1 MTTPVRA
8 LLFDVFG
15 TVVDWRTCVSAEIQS
30 MAKNYGVDVDAPAMA
45 DAWRAEYQPA
55 MEEIRQEKRPF
66 EILDVLHRENLER
79 IVLRF
84 GLDEMRKDDREK
96 LNLCW
101 HRLQGWPD
109 STEGLIALKRRFILA
124 TQSNGNIALIVNM
137 AKGANLAW
145 DVVLGAEVTGYYKPR
160 PEAYDRACAQLG
172 LPNEACMMVAAHND
186 DLLAAR
192 QQGMRTAFVCRPK
205 EHGSSQTKDLEPS
218 SNWDYVADSFTDL
231 ASQLK
236 C

>member
-1 MTTPVRA
+1 M
-8 LLFDVFG
+8 LG
-15 TVVDWRTCVSAEIQS
+15 
-30 MAKNYGVDVDAPAMA
+30 
-45 DAWRAEYQPA
+45 
-55 MEEIRQEKRPF
+55 
-66 EILDVLHRENLER
+66 
-79 IVLRF
+79 
-84 GLDEMRKDDREK
+84 
-96 LNLCW
+96 
-101 HRLQGWPD
+101 
-109 STEGLIALKRRFILA
+109 
-124 TQSNGNIALIVNM
+124 
-137 AKGANLAW
+137 

-205 EHGSSQTKDLEPS
+205 EYGSSQTKDLEPA